1 VQAQS
6 GIGGYCCKGEAE
18 DLERWMEEL
27 VDRSTRPPQI
37 AWEPR
42 LEEVSSQGPDAVIS
56 SFEAAQVMSSYT
68 VVLNSSP
75 LIGETVG
82 GLSVFDMAPDA
93 EYVNLVCD
101 E

>member
-1 VQAQS
+1 MLLYLA
-6 GIGGYCCKGEAE
+6 
-18 DLERWMEEL
+18 L
-27 VDRSTRPPQI
+27 
-37 AWEPR
+37 R
-42 LEEVSSQGPDAVIS
+42 LHKLCL
-56 SFEAAQVMSSYT
+56 SYT

-82 GLSVFDMAPDA
+82 GLSVPDMAPDA